1 MLAPSPGGPVL
12 RARVPGKVL
21 PVDVEIIAFDVFGT
35 LVDWHTSIVAALAE
49 VGGRAGIDADWA
61 ALASAWRARYRP
73 TLARVVAGG
82 LPFESMDTLHRMM
95 LDELA
100 ADGGPGAPLQ
110 ALSDADRDELV
121 RAWHRL
127 RPWPDSVPALT
138 KLREHHI
145 LTPLSNGGM
154 GLLTRL
160 ARAAGL
166 PFDCILSA
174 ELAGTYKPD
183 PRVYRL
189 VSRYLDVP
197 PDRVLMVACHPDDL
211 EAAARENLR
220 DHDMQWD
227 FWTLFPESAHQV
239 TWLMGDRGIPHMN
252 GYTSHTYMWASAA
265 ESAARAAGV
274 SRSWLC
280 TQPDIR
286 DEVLRLRGFGRRSV
300 GRQLASTAA
309 GSPRRRANPGG
320 ITMSPGDRS

>member
-1 MLAPSPGGPVL
+1 MLQ
-12 RARVPGKVL
+12 ARVPGKVL
-21 PVDVEIIAFDVFGT
+21 PVDVDVDVEIIAFDVFGT
-35 LVDWHTSIVAALAE
+35 LVDWHTSIAAALAE

-73 TLARVVAGG
+73 TLARVVAGE
-82 LPFESMDTLHRMM
+82 LPFESLDTLHRIM

-100 ADGGPGAPLQ
+100 ADSGPGGRGGPGVPLQ

-211 EAAARENLR
+211 EAAAREGLR
-220 DHDMQWD
+220 TG
-227 FWTLFPESAHQV
+227 F
-239 TWLMGDRGIPHMN
+239 IPRPREW
-252 GYTSHTYMWASAA
+252 GPDGTAPPPPDDVDV
-265 ESAARAAGV
+265 AAGDLL
-274 SRSWLC
+274 S
-280 TQPDIR
+280 
-286 DEVLRLRGFGRRSV
+286 
-300 GRQLASTAA
+300 LAAL
-309 GSPRRRANPGG
+309 
-320 ITMSPGDRS
+320 I